1 MTTFGHND
9 PIQHVCE
16 SLSISVV
23 KIQHKC
29 DSLAS
34 WLEVFPSAVG
44 HDVQNDGESFVE
56 KG

>member
-1 MTTFGHND
+1 MTTFGQND
-9 PIQHVCE
+9 LIQHVCE

-44 HDVQNDGESFVE
+44 HDVQNDDESFVE